1 MANEPT
7 TIADYVG
14 RTIDLV
20 VYFGVSANGE
30 RLLEET
36 LAPQGES
43 GAIITGVQKVVQRF
57 LIELLK
63 ERGSMTFRPNEG
75 TLFLTEAKLGRFQTP
90 AEVEGAFARGVS
102 DVRVTLQNAELATD
116 PDDERFVSAEITNVI
131 VVPDTA
137 IIRFVLQTR
146 AGVDRKF
153 IFPLKVPL

>member
-1 MANEPT
+1 MANTPT
-7 TIADYVG
+7 TIADFVG

-20 VYFGVSANGE
+20 AYYGVSPNGE

-36 LAPQGES
+36 LAPSGES
-43 GAIITGVQKVVQRF
+43 GAITTGVQKVVQRF

-75 TLFLTEAKLGRFQTP
+75 TLFITEARRGRFRTP

-102 DVRVTLQNAELATD
+102 DVRITLQNAELDTD
-116 PDDERFVSAEITNVI
+116 PDDERFVSAEITGVV
-131 VVPDTA
+131 VVPNTA
-137 IIRFVLQTR
+137 IIRFIIQTR

-153 IFPLKVPL
+153 IFPLTVPL